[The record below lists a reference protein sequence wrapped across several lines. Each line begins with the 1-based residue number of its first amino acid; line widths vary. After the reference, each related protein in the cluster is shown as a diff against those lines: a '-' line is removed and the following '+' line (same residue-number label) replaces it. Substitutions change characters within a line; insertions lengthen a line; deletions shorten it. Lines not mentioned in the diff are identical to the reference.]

1 MVPNRDALCED
12 NQERVIVKVSD
23 NAFASDNRTLCV
35 GPQNFKKI
43 LFLGK
48 GSHGR
53 VYSVKSVGLGIEK
66 LYAMKVVCK
75 DEGKERLNQIAMEQ
89 SVLNEAKHPC
99 IMSLNYAFQTDKYH
113 YLIMPYCAGGSFLQL
128 LRHQRNHRLE
138 ESQARF
144 YAAEVFVAL
153 EYLHLLGILVRDL
166 KPENILLHESGHLM
180 LSDFDL
186 ATRIHANPNVI
197 HNQKRPS
204 WFATRKDYRRDS
216 ISPGASAERKKRRP
230 LHRRRMSQ
238 CEYPFLDTE
247 THFETA
253 NWQEYS
259 VVGTLDYI
267 APEVISDETYTSSI
281 DWWAFGILLYEMLYS
296 TTPFKG
302 STKAETIENLLD
314 LSKELTFPEEIPVSA
329 EAKDLL
335 QRLLTKNSDIR
346 LKSPQ
351 HIRQHSFFSTI
362 QWPLIRHTKPPLKP
376 IFEQAGDAKLDEL
389 TKYDHEVL

>member
-1 MVPNRDALCED
+1 M
-12 NQERVIVKVSD
+12 SD
-23 NAFASDNRTLCV
+23 DV
-35 GPQNFKKI
+35 
-43 LFLGK
+43 
-48 GSHGR
+48 
-53 VYSVKSVGLGIEK
+53 
-66 LYAMKVVCK
+66 
-75 DEGKERLNQIAMEQ
+75 
-89 SVLNEAKHPC
+89 
-99 IMSLNYAFQTDKYH
+99 
-113 YLIMPYCAGGSFLQL
+113 
-128 LRHQRNHRLE
+128 
-138 ESQARF
+138 
-144 YAAEVFVAL
+144 
-153 EYLHLLGILVRDL
+153 
-166 KPENILLHESGHLM
+166 
-180 LSDFDL
+180 
-186 ATRIHANPNVI
+186 
-197 HNQKRPS
+197 
-204 WFATRKDYRRDS
+204 DYRRDS
-216 ISPGASAERKKRRP
+216 TSPGASAEREKRRP

-314 LSKELTFPEEIPVSA
+314 LSKEPTFPEEIPVSA

-362 QWPLIRHTKPPLKP
+362 QWPRMSSLHDDDDLLRVLFAVIRHTKPPLKP